1 MKNNLSYIICLFLFV
16 VLFFHNKINA
26 NEISFSASEILITD
40 NGNIANA
47 GSGSAYSEVDNIKID
62 GESFKFDKNNSILIA
77 NNARTILSEKN
88 IELIADQLI
97 YDQKVSTIKA
107 LGNVEINDL
116 LNNIKFKSEEAIYNK
131 NKGTVISNA
140 KSSLSDKS
148 GNNFITKQFIYTFD
162 DNLIKIF
169 KSKITDIQ
177 NNVYHIENA
186 FLNPITNK
194 LIGKDILID
203 FNSLAENN
211 EPRMSGKTIS
221 SDKDKTIIEKGVF
234 TTCKRNDDCPPW
246 EFLAKKITHDKK
258 KKTINYENAWLK
270 IYDKPVFYFPKFF
283 HPDPT
288 VKRQSGFLMP
298 TFASSNSA
306 GSAFTLPYFHV
317 ISTNKDL
324 TLSPRLY
331 SKNKILAQ
339 SEYRSVN
346 EKSKHIVDFSLLNEK
361 NHSSKNHF
369 FSNSQKEL
377 NTNYFDDA
385 KMSLDLQHSSSD
397 TYLKQYKLD
406 SPLINNDTGTLASVL
421 SFNVLKEDLSL
432 ETDFIMYEKLSD
444 IPDSDKYEYVYPS
457 YNLKKDL
464 YADLLTSGSLSL
476 SSNGHFKNYDT
487 NVFEKVVIN
496 DFLYSSYPKF
506 TDKGLKNNFNLL
518 FKNINTDSENSKNY
532 KEKLDTKIASLIEYN
547 SSFPLEKKTDS
558 YVNIIKP
565 IISARYS
572 PNNSKKARDDDRR
585 INFDNVFSL
594 NRLGSNDSVEGGG
607 SLSFGTEYNKT
618 DLTGRDVFTGKIA
631 NVFKYEEDK
640 NLPINSSLGNKT
652 SDIMGYLNYNPNNFY
667 NIEYEFSQDE
677 NLKDTNYQLLKNE
690 FKVNNFVTTI
700 EYLNQNNTV
709 NKESYLSNKTT
720 YNFDQS
726 NSFSFE
732 ARENKETNATEFY
745 NLMYQYRNDCLIAA
759 IKYNKDYYTDRDL
772 KPNES
777 IYLSLTII
785 PFGQTKSPNLNK

>member
-1 MKNNLSYIICLFLFV
+1 MKNNLSYIIFLFLFV
-16 VLFFHNKINA
+16 ILFIHNKINA
-26 NEISFSASEILITD
+26 NEISFSTSEILITD

-47 GSGSAYSEVDNIKID
+47 GSGSAYSDVDNIKID

-131 NKGTVISNA
+131 NKRTITSNA
-140 KSSLSDKS
+140 KSSLSDKP
-148 GNNFITKQFIYTFD
+148 GNNFITEQFIYTFD

-186 FLNPITNK
+186 FLNPITNR

-211 EPRMSGKTIS
+211 EPRMFGKTIS

-385 KMSLDLQHSSSD
+385 KMSLDLQYSSSD
-397 TYLKQYKLD
+397 TYLKQYKLE
-406 SPLINNDTGTLASVL
+406 SPLINNDTGTLTSTL
-421 SFNVLKEDLSL
+421 SFNALKEDLSL

-464 YADLLTSGSLSL
+464 YTDLLTSGSLSL
-476 SSNGHFKNYDT
+476 NSNGHFKNYDT

-496 DFLYSSYPKF
+496 DFLYSSFPKF

-532 KEKLDTKIASLIEYN
+532 KEKLDTKIASLIEYS

-585 INFDNVFSL
+585 VNVNNVFSL
-594 NRLGSNDSVEGGG
+594 NRLGLNDSVEGGG

-700 EYLNQNNTV
+700 EYLNQNNSV